1 MPEVHD
7 GEHGIAL
14 SFFVIAVRMPLLMFS
29 RTDGNRVSVRA
40 RANYTDLVFS
50 FALALLTRIKN
61 SEQYRDIPV
70 IMYSTSASNLDKQ
83 KAKKLRASGFLT
95 KPSDF
100 RMLVD
105 ILKKLAA
112 MEEVSLWELSER

>member
-1 MPEVHD
+1 LPDIIFLDVNMLQVTGWEC
-7 GEHGIAL
+7 
-14 SFFVIAVRMPLLMFS
+14 
-29 RTDGNRVSVRA
+29 
-40 RANYTDLVFS
+40 
-50 FALALLTRIKN
+50 LTRIKN

-83 KAKKLRASGFLT
+83 KAKKLGASGFLT